1 VSDVYYIYGI
11 FVKIIDTSIPD
22 VKIIEP
28 RVFGDER
35 GFFLETYRV
44 DWFKDNVA
52 DVFFVQDNHSKSS
65 HGILR
70 GLHYQLKN
78 TQGKLVRVTSGEV
91 YDVAVDMRKS
101 SPTYGQHVGVV
112 LSGENKR
119 QLWVPEGFAHGFYV
133 MSESA
138 EFVYKCTNYYA
149 PEHEVSLLWN
159 DPALNIQWP
168 LHDANKPSLSAKDE
182 VGLLFKNAP
191 VIKNTSAL

>member
-1 VSDVYYIYGI
+1 MQY
-11 FVKIIDTSIPD
+11 IDTAIAD

-28 RVFGDER
+28 NVFGDER
-35 GFFLETYRV
+35 GFFMETFRV
-44 DWFKDNVA
+44 DEFTSQCSDRT
-52 DVFFVQDNHSKSS
+52 FVQDNHSKSS

-133 MSESA
+133 MSDSA
-138 EFVYKCTNYYA
+138 EFVYKCTDYYA

-168 LHDANKPSLSAKDE
+168 LRDGDKPSLSAKDE
-182 VGLLFKNAP
+182 VGLLFKDAP
-191 VIKNTSAL
+191 AFK

>member
-1 VSDVYYIYGI
+1 MNY
-11 FVKIIDTSIPD
+11 IDTAIAD

-28 RVFGDER
+28 NVFGDER
-35 GFFLETYRV
+35 GFFMETFRV
-44 DWFKDNVA
+44 DEFTA
-52 DVFFVQDNHSKSS
+52 QCAEQTFVQDNHSKSS

-112 LSGENKR
+112 LSGDNKR

-133 MSESA
+133 MSDSA
-138 EFVYKCTNYYA
+138 EFVYKCTDYYA

-168 LHDANKPSLSAKDE
+168 LRDGNKPSLSAKDE
-182 VGLLFKNAP
+182 VGLLFKDAP
-191 VIKNTSAL
+191 AFK